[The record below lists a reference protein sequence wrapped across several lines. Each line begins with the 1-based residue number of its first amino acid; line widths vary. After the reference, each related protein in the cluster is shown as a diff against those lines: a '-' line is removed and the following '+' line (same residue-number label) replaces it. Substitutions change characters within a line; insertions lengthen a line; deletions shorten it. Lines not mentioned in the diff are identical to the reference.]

1 MSPPTMLTTSS
12 TAREGLLPADTPLST
27 APPPPVYSIA
37 GERGLAQ
44 LAETQ
49 RIAADTERLGMGVL
63 GQLSDQRGQLENA
76 IEQRR
81 DAHETLSV
89 SSRLIRQMHRRAAWT
104 KVSLCLIIS
113 FLIAAVMVIVYLKWL
128 SPSHPPSPPP
138 PSPSPTFYG
147 RMLQDVSPP
156 PATAAAVVA
165 SRPLG
170 TGIIILIVLGVLSLL
185 TCVWAYPRGLVVR
198 TLTVCLVTLCYAII
212 AIALLTIPR
221 EDADDDS
228 GKVTDSSTILRIL
241 LLCISLLACL
251 LSLACVLVVHV
262 VAVKKAPVVKEPEPV
277 EAYRLA
283 P

>member
-1 MSPPTMLTTSS
+1 MLTTSS
-12 TAREGLLPADTPLST
+12 TAREGLLTADTPLST
-27 APPPPVYSIA
+27 APAPPVYSIA

-76 IEQRR
+76 IDQRR
-81 DAHETLSV
+81 EAHETLSV

-104 KVSLCLIIS
+104 KVSLCLIVS

-128 SPSHPPSPPP
+128 SPSHPSSPPP
-138 PSPSPTFYG
+138 PSPNFYG

-156 PATAAAVVA
+156 PAAAAAVEA

-170 TGIIILIVLGVLSLL
+170 TGIIILIVFGVLSLL

-198 TLTVCLVTLCYAII
+198 TLTVCLVTLSYAII

-228 GKVTDSSTILRIL
+228 GKVTDASTILRIL
-241 LLCISLLACL
+241 LLCISVLACL

-262 VAVKKAPVVKEPEPV
+262 VAVNKAPVVKEPEPV

>member
-1 MSPPTMLTTSS
+1 MLTTSS

-128 SPSHPPSPPP
+128 SPSHPSSPPP
-138 PSPSPTFYG
+138 PSPNFYG

-156 PATAAAVVA
+156 PAAAAAVEA

-170 TGIIILIVLGVLSLL
+170 TGIIILIVFGVLSLL

-198 TLTVCLVTLCYAII
+198 TLTVCLVTLSYAII

-228 GKVTDSSTILRIL
+228 GNVTDASTILRIL
-241 LLCISLLACL
+241 LLCISVLACL

-262 VAVKKAPVVKEPEPV
+262 VAVNKAPVVKEPEPV

>member
-1 MSPPTMLTTSS
+1 MLTTSS

-76 IEQRR
+76 IDQRR
-81 DAHETLSV
+81 EAHETLSV

-104 KVSLCLIIS
+104 KVSLCLIVS

-128 SPSHPPSPPP
+128 SPSHPSSPPP
-138 PSPSPTFYG
+138 PSPNFYG

-156 PATAAAVVA
+156 PAAAAAVEA

-170 TGIIILIVLGVLSLL
+170 TGIIILIVFGVLSLL

-198 TLTVCLVTLCYAII
+198 TLTVCLVTLSYAII

-228 GKVTDSSTILRIL
+228 GKVTDASTILRIL
-241 LLCISLLACL
+241 LLCISVLACL

-262 VAVKKAPVVKEPEPV
+262 VAVNKAPVVKEPEPV